1 MGLWSGLVSVARSG
15 LMRKAGRIVTYPLSH
30 PQQTVQAMGKTTKS
44 AVVGGGLGYLAW
56 ENVVNDKSVVRTAS
70 DVLVGKETTDKVSD
84 VVVGTVEGVGKV
96 VDDAGNL
103 VEGAGNM
110 LTESNNNM
118 GGLSNFF
125 QGLFSGNGLGMIGD
139 FFKNI
144 GFGKILGLSL
154 AGFVGAAFLGFGRFG
169 WLGKIAGAILGMM
182 IIGNNFNMN
191 KVMGGS
197 RQATVKDETQRS
209 NEQNQETTQTR
220 ETEQRPLARMDS
232 EADVAQGPVIY
243 RGR

>member
-139 FFKNI
+139 FFKN
-144 GFGKILGLSL
+144 
-154 AGFVGAAFLGFGRFG
+154 
-169 WLGKIAGAILGMM
+169 
-182 IIGNNFNMN
+182 

-197 RQATVKDETQRS
+197 RQATVNDETQRS